1 VQDFPAGFR
10 NVVEWNRIVR
20 NAQRKAGGGH
30 EGLDV
35 EVIEVRDGML
45 AETPNGEKS
54 LDDGSKGLG
63 TGQVRI
69 VGRFFATELD
79 IVTEHDPV
87 GARELSGSAPLPV
100 HRRQRLGRSA

>member
-1 VQDFPAGFR
+1 M
-10 NVVEWNRIVR
+10 
-20 NAQRKAGGGH
+20 
-30 EGLDV
+30 DV

-87 GARELSGSAPLPV
+87 GARELPGSAPLPV
-100 HRRQRLGRSA
+100 HRGQRLGRPAQQLGGVDPFVMGGFEEPFGGLR